1 MKTRF
6 FSLLAGTL
14 IIGGALMPCKG
25 FSQDGKAFTDRY
37 LSSLPKVNTASIQR
51 KYRMTTVHI
60 NRDLH
65 GAFQSKSRVTGDY
78 TRGFAD
84 GHMTWDNVFI
94 AHSNSLNDPFPAGT
108 KQEYIENFSYLPTD
122 NMLSAEAF
130 KNFPASPDNVLAR
143 NLVWDMMT
151 FETYAWMFWDSLEI
165 NVPHVIRQTDG
176 KFSMAEIGTY
186 DHNVI
191 SVCWKG
197 ITAVDGEL
205 CAVIDFTAIDN
216 LLEITMDMM
225 SSRGTEQ
232 YWGTTWVS
240 LTTRNIEKAVMY
252 GGVMQ
257 EIDLR
262 GMPQKILVKTV
273 RELWVEPLN

>member
-1 MKTRF
+1 MKTRL
-6 FSLLAGTL
+6 FSFLAGAL
-14 IIGGALMPCKG
+14 IIGGALMPYNG
-25 FSQDGKAFTDRY
+25 FSQDDKAFISGY
-37 LSSLPKVNTASIQR
+37 LTSLPKVNTADVQR

-60 NRDLH
+60 NRDLR

-84 GHMTWDNVFI
+84 GHMTWNNVFI
-94 AHSNSLNDPFPAGT
+94 AHSGSLNDPFPAGT

-122 NMLSAEAF
+122 NMLSAEVF
-130 KNFPASPDNVLAR
+130 KNFPANPDNVLAR
-143 NLVWDMMT
+143 NLIWDMMT
-151 FETYAWMFWDSLEI
+151 FETYAWMYWDSLEL

-176 KFSMAEIGTY
+176 EFSMAEIGTY
-186 DHNVI
+186 NHNVI
-191 SVCWKG
+191 SIFWKG
-197 ITAVDGEL
+197 ITAIDGEL

-216 LLEITMDMM
+216 LLEIEMDMM
-225 SSRGTEQ
+225 SSTGTEQ

-240 LTTRNIEKAVMY
+240 LKTRNIEKAVMY

-262 GMPQKILVKTV
+262 GMPQKLLIKTV
-273 RELWVEPLN
+273 RELWLEPIN